1 MIRYPGKIAW
11 LWLTS
16 AVMVLDQI
24 SKHLIAAHMRL
35 YDTIVI
41 LPVFNIS
48 LLHNNGAAFSFLA
61 GASGWQRWFFVA
73 LALVVAILIVYWL
86 WRMPA
91 KGDRSLAAGLA
102 LVAGGALGNVV
113 DRLVHG
119 YVIDFVQV
127 HYHGWY
133 FPAFNVA
140 DSAITVGAALLLLD
154 SLLKPRPKPGGE

>member
-1 MIRYPGKIAW
+1 MKLPGKTGW
-11 LWLTS
+11 LWLTF
-16 AVMVLDQI
+16 AVLVLDQI
-24 SKHLIAAHMRL
+24 SKHLIAAHLRV

-41 LPVFNIS
+41 LPVFKIS
-48 LLHNNGAAFSFLA
+48 RLHNNGAAVSFRA
-61 GASGWQRWFFVA
+61 GASGWQRWFFVV
-73 LALVVAILIVYWL
+73 LALGVASLIVSWL

-91 KGDRSLAAGLA
+91 KGDRWLAAGLA
-102 LVAGGALGNVV
+102 LVAGGALGNVI

-140 DSAITVGAALLLLD
+140 DSAITIGAALLLID
-154 SLLKPRPKPGGE
+154 AWRESRKVKGMHP